1 MLGGSEVLTV
11 ERKTAPKIAGN
22 TNPLAAKRRSI
33 HEMDLA
39 RVFEYSRDIIFLCDG
54 DRVVFLNSAGR
65 RLLLGS
71 ENQAIAGRS
80 FCDFLA
86 PDYAPAISG
95 PEMFDGLVSAD
106 GPIPL
111 KLRSAVGDD
120 ISADVS
126 FFEAGDF
133 GPGMTVISAHD
144 ITKRVRLTEDIQ
156 HSETRYRK
164 LIDNS
169 QNMSCICDGGDII
182 FINRAGIALLGGTDA
197 GQFIGRSLF
206 DFIQAE
212 YREIMRDS
220 LADILAGVELLLVK
234 LVGLDGSIQ
243 DVRMNLTPL
252 NDDGSSRFMVEVC
265 NVTQQNRAVA
275 KLHKTNL
282 ALKRRAKELLKA
294 KERAELADRVKTHF
308 LANMSHELRTP
319 LNAVV
324 GFSDL
329 MRSEAFGALGSD
341 QYKDYARLIHQS
353 GTHLLKII
361 NDILELSSIETGEQS
376 VIESEVNLD
385 NAIETCMKLIE
396 NRAGKKDIELV
407 QERARVQTVVMAD
420 DIKIRQVLMNL
431 LSNAVKFT
439 EAGGTVTVGC
449 ALDDS
454 DQAVLSVEDTGI
466 GIEADN
472 ISRILSPF
480 NQVEDDS
487 LTRSHEGAGLGLSIA
502 KSFANLHGGSLEI
515 ESQLG
520 KGTRVSVILP
530 AMRTVAATLEK

>member
-1 MLGGSEVLTV
+1 
-11 ERKTAPKIAGN
+11 
-22 TNPLAAKRRSI
+22 
-33 HEMDLA
+33 
-39 RVFEYSRDIIFLCDG
+39 
-54 DRVVFLNSAGR
+54 
-65 RLLLGS
+65 
-71 ENQAIAGRS
+71 
-80 FCDFLA
+80 
-86 PDYAPAISG
+86 
-95 PEMFDGLVSAD
+95 
-106 GPIPL
+106 
-111 KLRSAVGDD
+111 
-120 ISADVS
+120 
-126 FFEAGDF
+126 
-133 GPGMTVISAHD
+133 
-144 ITKRVRLTEDIQ
+144 
-156 HSETRYRK
+156 
-164 LIDNS
+164 
-169 QNMSCICDGGDII
+169 
-182 FINRAGIALLGGTDA
+182 
-197 GQFIGRSLF
+197 
-206 DFIQAE
+206 
-212 YREIMRDS
+212 
-220 LADILAGVELLLVK
+220 
-234 LVGLDGSIQ
+234 
-243 DVRMNLTPL
+243 
-252 NDDGSSRFMVEVC
+252 
-265 NVTQQNRAVA
+265 
-275 KLHKTNL
+275 
-282 ALKRRAKELLKA
+282 
-294 KERAELADRVKTHF
+294 LADRVKTHF